1 MRGDWNKRCSES
13 SFEPWLLVKRL
24 RSPDGRQLRI
34 KFGCAICRRA
44 SKSGALLNVHHGNGL
59 AKKWADIE
67 ITRKVKLSHLL
78 RHQYCSVH
86 TKALHKYTYILV
98 SLVSALGSRPSCL
111 SNFIKSL
118 GHFEISWGVGV
129 GGGAAKRINNLLAVI
144 PCQNPVW
151 RLYSAQRRRPR
162 MCLSSA
168 KCWSRRG
175 QGALAAWKDA
185 AAASSSGS
193 CGASAKRSTSEIEI
207 SSVGFHV

>member
-13 SFEPWLLVKRL
+13 SFEPWLLVKQL
-24 RSPDGRQLRI
+24 RSPDGRQVRLKI
-34 KFGCAICRRA
+34 GCVACRRA
-44 SKSGALLNVHHGNGL
+44 SKSGALLKIHHGNGL

-111 SNFIKSL
+111 SNFINSL
-118 GHFEISWGVGV
+118 RHFETSWGVGV
-129 GGGAAKRINNLLAVI
+129 GGGAAKRINNLSTVI
-144 PCQNPVW
+144 PCQF
-151 RLYSAQRRRPR
+151 LYGGFIRRREQGPGGVS
-162 MCLSSA
+162 LPQSA
-168 KCWSRRG
+168 G
-175 QGALAAWKDA
+175 ADEDMGALAAWKDA

-193 CGASAKRSTSEIEI
+193 CGASAKRSASEIEI